1 MAKTSSRSNFFQTF
15 LLMMTIFLAYNLI
28 FNKPKEADTYEGKE
42 LKTLQS
48 YREALADANARL
60 LDTTAL
66 DLKGKVEREAD
77 ASVAQKTL
85 TAEDAAKVKLEA
97 NILLADTEL
106 KAGIARNDTGRIRT
120 AYHTLMP
127 IDSRLKGKPEYSEPI
142 AVADVSG
149 DKRFGWKEWTP
160 QALHDRAIA
169 EISDRS
175 KHDLIWGLIPGGYA
189 AIDGL
194 VHLTGAQPG
203 FSYWFAALILALIV
217 RAIVFPVA
225 QKQMMFGRQMQQLQP
240 LAAEIRKQYE
250 GKPEKATE
258 MQKKLMELY
267 AEYGVNPAAGCLP
280 ALIQVPLF
288 LTVYQFM
295 LLYQFDFSKGTFAW
309 VNPHTSQMFPA
320 GFVAP
325 NLGSLDPTL
334 IIIYGVMMIVSTLLT
349 PQTDPM
355 QAKQQRLMGIGI
367 SVFFTVTMF
376 FGFFPVPGAFVLYW
390 IFLLVLSTLQ
400 ALRAYRLPVAPL
412 QKVNTSAGGV
422 YPTSLGGKWQKKMQ
436 ELMEAAEAQKT
447 GTTPAAGTKSTAS
460 KNPTP
465 LSGSGGIGDAK
476 TGKPVKHKPKKR
488 K

>member
-15 LLMMTIFLAYNLI
+15 LLMMTIFLAYNLF
-28 FNKPKEADTYEGKE
+28 FNKPTQVDTYEGKE

-48 YREALADANARL
+48 YREALADANARWL
-60 LDTTAL
+60 GNTAR
-66 DLKGKVEREAD
+66 DLKGRVERAVDAEVSKKALTPAD
-77 ASVAQKTL
+77 A
-85 TAEDAAKVKLEA
+85 EKVKLEA

-106 KAGIARNDTGRIRT
+106 KAGLARNDTGRIRT
-120 AYHTLMP
+120 AYHTMMP
-127 IDSRLKGKPEYSEPI
+127 IETRLKTKPEYSETI
-142 AVADVSG
+142 SVADVSG
-149 DKRFGWKEWTP
+149 DKRFGWKEWSPKT
-160 QALHDRAIA
+160 LHDRAIS
-169 EISDRS
+169 EISERS

-194 VHLTGAQPG
+194 VHMTGAQPG
-203 FSYWFAALILALIV
+203 FSYWFAALILAVIV

-250 GKPEKATE
+250 GKPDKATE

-267 AEYGVNPAAGCLP
+267 SEYGVNPAAGCLP

-309 VNPHTSQMFPA
+309 VNQNTSQMFPT

-325 NLGSLDPTL
+325 NLGALDPTL

-412 QKVNTSAGGV
+412 QKVNTAAGGV

-436 ELMEAAEAQKT
+436 ELMEAAESQKS
-447 GTTPAAGTKSTAS
+447 GTTPPAS
-460 KNPTP
+460 GPKNTPPTP